1 MTKKTVGSEW
11 KVMTREITLAT
22 QGKDQILDVTDE
34 LRKLVTQSHIQEGQ
48 ATVFTP
54 GATASITTVEY
65 EPGLLSDIP
74 RLLEE
79 LIPISRD
86 WAHNQTWGD
95 GNGGS
100 HLRAALIGPSLTV
113 PVLQGELTLGTWQQ
127 VVVIDH
133 DTRGR
138 QRRVVMQVLG
148 R

>member
-1 MTKKTVGSEW
+1 MTKAAGTEW
-11 KVMTREITLAT
+11 KVVTREITLAT
-22 QGKDQILDVTDE
+22 QGGDQILDVTDD
-34 LRKLVTQSHIQEGQ
+34 LRKLLAQSSIQEGQ
-48 ATVFTP
+48 AAVFTP
-54 GATASITTVEY
+54 GSTASVTTVEY
-65 EPGLLSDIP
+65 EPGLLRDLP

-79 LIPISRD
+79 LIPIRRD

-100 HLRAALIGPSLTV
+100 HLRAALLGPSLSV
-113 PVLQGELTLGTWQQ
+113 PVIKGELALGTWQQ

-138 QRRVVMQVLG
+138 QRRVILQVLG